1 MASRDKIAAAQK
13 TALGELQGRI
23 EGLTQPPMTFP
34 YWTMKSQI
42 QTARALHLSLV
53 LTVLIAGC
61 DGRKNV
67 CPIDGQPAQ
76 GLWRRNGQSCEYFHY
91 SVIEKKTHSWW
102 AECSQ
107 D

>member
-1 MASRDKIAAAQK
+1 
-13 TALGELQGRI
+13 
-23 EGLTQPPMTFP
+23 
-34 YWTMKSQI
+34 
-42 QTARALHLSLV
+42 V
-53 LTVLIAGC
+53 VTVLIAGC
-61 DGRKNV
+61 DGRKIV